1 MRLKANNISPII
13 CLFFLQ
19 KIKMPISTPLWPN
32 VVWASLPHEESL
44 TPPGHSVGIWF
55 GEEKE
60 EKERVTSMVIRV
72 FFGEGCDAQTQKVY
86 GERTSR
92 QEKGHWC
99 QNIIKGIWPWNWS
112 IHALNVPGDLP
123 QRIHR
128 WVLFVMSMTWR
139 HQQAVMG
146 LLPAEPFLLQTLSA
160 KVAPKQFD
168 HEERNANLTHLP
180 LIS

>member
-19 KIKMPISTPLWPN
+19 KIKMLISTPLWPN

-72 FFGEGCDAQTQKVY
+72 FFGEGCDAQTQKIY
-86 GERTSR
+86 GEHTSR

-123 QRIHR
+123 SEYTGGFYLSCPWPWGSNR
-128 WVLFVMSMTWR
+128 
-139 HQQAVMG
+139 
-146 LLPAEPFLLQTLSA
+146 LLWGCCLLSPFCY
-160 KVAPKQFD
+160 K
-168 HEERNANLTHLP
+168 HCP
-180 LIS
+180 LK